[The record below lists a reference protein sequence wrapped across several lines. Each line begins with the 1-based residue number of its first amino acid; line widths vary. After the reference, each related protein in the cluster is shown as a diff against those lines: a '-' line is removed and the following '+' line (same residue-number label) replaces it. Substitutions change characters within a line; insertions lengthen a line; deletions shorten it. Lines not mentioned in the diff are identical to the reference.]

1 VPAGYGEGKLANGK
15 RKRCDIVHQNQR
27 GSAVAKPI
35 PAIQPIE
42 LDCAA
47 DDIALQM
54 TRWLSHLRAERRLS
68 PKTLEAYARD
78 LRQCLAFLSE
88 HWGGRV
94 PLAQFAALEASD
106 VRAFMAMRRAGDI
119 GSRSLMRAL
128 AGLRSFGRFL
138 EQEGKGKVGAL
149 SAIRAPKVGKSLPKP
164 IQMAAAK
171 RFTDADERA
180 GETRDP
186 WIWARDAAVMALLYG
201 SGLRISEALGL
212 KRRDV
217 PLPGAGDVII
227 VTGKGNKTRMV
238 PVLQNVLALV
248 QAYVA
253 MCPHPLPPEG
263 PVFVGA
269 RGGPLSPRI
278 IQLTMERLRGALG
291 LPDSATPHALR
302 HSFATHLLTRGGDLR
317 AIQELLGHAS
327 LSTTQIYTGIDSERL
342 LEVYKT
348 AHPRA

>member
-1 VPAGYGEGKLANGK
+1 M
-15 RKRCDIVHQNQR
+15 
-27 GSAVAKPI
+27 AKPVRSV
-35 PAIQPIE
+35 QPIE
-42 LDCAA
+42 LDCV
-47 DDIALQM
+47 DDRMVEQIR
-54 TRWLSHLRAERRLS
+54 RWLVHLRSERRLS
-68 PKTLEAYARD
+68 PKTSEAYARD
-78 LRQCLAFLSE
+78 LRQFLAFLGE
-88 HWGGRV
+88 HWVTLVTVSRV
-94 PLAQFAALEASD
+94 AALEASEI
-106 VRAFMAMRRAGDI
+106 RAFMAMRRADDI
-119 GSRSLMRAL
+119 GGRSLMRAL

-138 EQEGKGKVGAL
+138 EREGSGKVGAL

-164 IQMAAAK
+164 VPIAAAK
-171 RFTDADERA
+171 RFADAEERA

-212 KRRDV
+212 RRRDV
-217 PLPGAGDVII
+217 PLPGAGDVLI

-238 PVLQNVLALV
+238 PVLQNVLGLV
-248 QAYVA
+248 QDYVA
-253 MCPHPLPPEG
+253 MCPHPLPQEAPI
-263 PVFVGA
+263 FVGA

-302 HSFATHLLTRGGDLR
+302 HSFATHLLGRGGDLR